1 MYSDINWFEAIG
13 SSPIFIVL
21 IGLSVV
27 TLAIALERIWY
38 FWKRRGSADATLDQA
53 GREIRRGDRREARK
67 ICESCNHPL
76 GAVAV
81 SVIDSEGLD
90 DEKAEEQM
98 QISLSQQRM
107 LLENNLSILGTM
119 AAVAPLIGLL
129 GTVWGI
135 MRAFRD
141 MSSTG
146 SAAPA
151 IVAAGVAEALTT
163 TAAGL
168 IIAVPALM
176 LYNHLSR
183 RINVMLTVAENNSR
197 SLRIDL
203 EKRRMESAGETGR
216 DDSKEKIYGEPDVSL
231 DEEVAATLESAAADP
246 RLETAAID

>member
-1 MYSDINWFEAIG
+1 MYADINWLEAIG
-13 SSPIFIVL
+13 SSPIFIAL

-27 TLAIALERIWY
+27 TLAVALERIHY
-38 FWKRRGSADATLDQA
+38 FWKRRGSADETLERA
-53 GREIRRGDRREARK
+53 SREIRRGQRGEAKRV
-67 ICESCNHPL
+67 CEACSHPL
-76 GAVAV
+76 GPVATAML
-81 SVIDSEGLD
+81 DNGDLEG
-90 DEKAEEQM
+90 EKAEEQL
-98 QISLSQQRM
+98 QISLSQQRL
-107 LLENNLSILGTM
+107 LLENNLGILGTM

-135 MRAFRD
+135 MRAFHD
-141 MSSTG
+141 MSTTG

-197 SLRIDL
+197 ALRLEL
-203 EKRRMESAGETGR
+203 EKTASYSPE
-216 DDSKEKIYGEPDVSL
+216 DSGPRSVHGAPDGTTVE
-231 DEEVAATLESAAADP
+231 DVARE
-246 RLETAAID
+246 LETVSID

>member
-1 MYSDINWFEAIG
+1 MYTDINWLEAIG
-13 SSPIFIVL
+13 SSPIFIALV
-21 IGLSVV
+21 GLSVV
-27 TLAIALERIWY
+27 TLAVALERAGY
-38 FWKRRGSADATLDQA
+38 FWKRKGKADEVLERAI
-53 GREIRRGDRREARK
+53 RELQRGDRKEAKR
-67 ICESCNHPL
+67 ICESCSHPM
-76 GAVAV
+76 GAVAA
-81 SVIDSEGLD
+81 SILDNEGLE
-90 DEKAEEQM
+90 DEKAEEQL

-107 LLENNLSILGTM
+107 LFENNLGILGTM

-141 MSSTG
+141 MATTG

-176 LYNHLSR
+176 LYNHLAG

-197 SLRIDL
+197 TLRIEL
-203 EKRRMESAGETGR
+203 EKTVSYNPEDTRPERL
-216 DDSKEKIYGEPDVSL
+216 YGEPDEIKV
-231 DEEVAATLESAAADP
+231 EEVARELESV
-246 RLETAAID
+246 TID

>member
-1 MYSDINWFEAIG
+1 MYSNINWLESIG

-27 TLAIALERIWY
+27 TLAAAIERIHY
-38 FWKRRGSADATLDQA
+38 FWKRNGQADEALDQA
-53 GREIRRGDRREARK
+53 TREIRRGERKEAKR
-67 ICESCNHPL
+67 ICEACSHPF
-76 GAVAV
+76 GPVAG
-81 SVIDSEGLD
+81 SMIENEGPDSE
-90 DEKAEEQM
+90 KTEEQL
-98 QISLSQQRM
+98 QVSLSQQRL
-107 LLENNLSILGTM
+107 LLENNLGILGTM

-151 IVAAGVAEALTT
+151 IVAAGIAEALTT

-176 LYNHLSR
+176 LYNHLAR
-183 RINVMLTVAENNSR
+183 RLNVMLTIAENNSR
-197 SLRIDL
+197 TLRQEL
-203 EKRRMESAGETGR
+203 EQSPAPAKSDERSGR
-216 DDSKEKIYGEPDVSL
+216 SDHEDAASGDGRKADEMKIEDIA
-231 DEEVAATLESAAADP
+231 EE
-246 RLETAAID
+246 LETVMAE

>member
-1 MYSDINWFEAIG
+1 MYTDINWLEAIG

-21 IGLSVV
+21 IGMSVV
-27 TLAIALERIWY
+27 TLAIALERSIY
-38 FWKRRGSADATLDQA
+38 FWKRRGSADEMLERAA
-53 GREIRRGDRREARK
+53 REIRRGDRAGARRE
-67 ICESCNHPL
+67 CESCSHPI
-76 GAVAV
+76 GAVAS
-81 SVIDSEGLD
+81 SVIENEGLEG
-90 DEKAEEQM
+90 EKAEEQL
-98 QISLSQQRM
+98 QVSLSQQRL
-107 LLENNLSILGTM
+107 LLENNLGILGTM

-141 MSSTG
+141 MSTTG

-151 IVAAGVAEALTT
+151 IVASGVAEALTT

-197 SLRIDL
+197 SLRL
-203 EKRRMESAGETGR
+203 ELEQNRTSTPAGTGTR
-216 DDSKEKIYGEPDVSL
+216 EIYGMPGDISV
-231 DEEVAATLESAAADP
+231 EEVAGE
-246 RLETAAID
+246 LETATAD

>member
-1 MYSDINWFEAIG
+1 MYTDINWLEAIG

-21 IGLSVV
+21 IGMSVV
-27 TLAIALERIWY
+27 TLAIALERSIY
-38 FWKRRGSADATLDQA
+38 FWKRRGSADELLERAT
-53 GREIRRGDRREARK
+53 REIRRGDRAGARRE
-67 ICESCNHPL
+67 CESSSHPL
-76 GAVAV
+76 GAVAA
-81 SVIDSEGLD
+81 SVIDNEHLEG
-90 DEKAEEQM
+90 EKAEEQL
-98 QISLSQQRM
+98 QVSLSQQRL
-107 LLENNLSILGTM
+107 LLENNLGILGTM

-141 MSSTG
+141 MSTTG

-176 LYNHLSR
+176 LYNHLAR

-197 SLRIDL
+197 AL
-203 EKRRMESAGETGR
+203 RMELEHSTTYSPTDKGTREV
-216 DDSKEKIYGEPDVSL
+216 YGMPDEMSV
-231 DEEVAATLESAAADP
+231 EEVAGE
-246 RLETAAID
+246 LETVTID

>member
-1 MYSDINWFEAIG
+1 MYTDINWFEAIG

-21 IGLSVV
+21 IGLSVI
-27 TLAIALERIWY
+27 TLAIALERAWY
-38 FWKRRGSADATLDQA
+38 FWKRRGRADEALDRA
-53 GREIRRGDRREARK
+53 GREIRRGNRAEARR
-67 ICESCNHPL
+67 ICGSCSHPF
-76 GAVAV
+76 GAVAAT
-81 SVIDSEGLD
+81 VIDNEGLD
-90 DEKAEEQM
+90 GDKAEEQLHV
-98 QISLSQQRM
+98 SLSQQRL
-107 LLENNLSILGTM
+107 LLENNLGILGTM

-141 MSSTG
+141 MSTTG

-176 LYNHLSR
+176 LYNHLAR

-197 SLRIDL
+197 TLRADL
-203 EKRRMESAGETGR
+203 EKTVSYSPDEAPSDGVY
-216 DDSKEKIYGEPDVSL
+216 KEPERVRID
-231 DEEVAATLESAAADP
+231 EVAKE
-246 RLETAAID
+246 LETVTVD